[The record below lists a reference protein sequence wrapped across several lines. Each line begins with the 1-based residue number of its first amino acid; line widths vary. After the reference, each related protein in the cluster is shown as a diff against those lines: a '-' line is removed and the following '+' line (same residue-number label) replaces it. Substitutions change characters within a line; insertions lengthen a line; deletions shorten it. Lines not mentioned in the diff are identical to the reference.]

1 MFRKFT
7 LLIIKK
13 DNYTD
18 DFKNSSKPQTFLFK
32 DLIYIHLILGV
43 LRKAVEF
50 IARFETCPNWKV
62 GIGI

>member
-1 MFRKFT
+1 MSRKFT

-13 DNYTD
+13 DDYAN
-18 DFKNSSKPQTFLFK
+18 DFKNSSKPQTFLCK